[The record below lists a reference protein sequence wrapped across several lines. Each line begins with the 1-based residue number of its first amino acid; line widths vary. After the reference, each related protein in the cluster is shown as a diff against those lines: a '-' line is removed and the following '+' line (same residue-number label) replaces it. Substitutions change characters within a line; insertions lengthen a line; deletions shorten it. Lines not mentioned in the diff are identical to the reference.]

1 MLQIDERTV
10 GEGMADKQPDAG
22 EIGWFVARQPGIVRF
37 LEERL
42 FGEADGDA
50 FGVALE
56 AALRI
61 CRVFEKRDGLA
72 PERLRRS
79 LLERAEEAVMLEA
92 RSSNVRDGCAAR
104 QPELVRTIARL
115 LSRPPTPLRK
125 HERNEIGM
133 ALLAVVYA
141 LDEVTTGRQVP

>member
-42 FGEADGDA
+42 FGDTDGDA
-50 FGVALE
+50 FAVALE
-56 AALRI
+56 TALRI
-61 CRVFEKRDGLA
+61 CRVFEQRDGLP

-79 LLERAEEAVMLEA
+79 LLERAEEAVTREA
-92 RSSNVRDGCAAR
+92 RSSTVRDGCAAR
-104 QPELVRTIARL
+104 QPELVRCVASCVANPPVPLRRDETHDVGVAL
-115 LSRPPTPLRK
+115 LS
-125 HERNEIGM
+125 I
-133 ALLAVVYA
+133 VYA